1 MVTVYADRF
10 IGAVNTRAVP
20 VHKPRSAPSLPF
32 ANTLTPSWEDQIMN
46 LTDIGISRNG
56 RALHIRIN
64 RPAKRNALTQG
75 MYAAMADAI
84 VEAEHDEDVCAIVIS
99 GEGSMFCAGN
109 DLADFV
115 SNRPEGDNAPVRR
128 FMAAIAST
136 PVILMAAVQGRA
148 VGIGTTMLLH
158 CDFVF
163 AEPDLV
169 LQMPFVDLALV
180 PEAASSL
187 LVPRL
192 IGHIRAAELILLGE
206 TVDAER
212 AAALGVVTRVVAAGQ
227 AVAEAQAT
235 ADRLATKPAS
245 ALRRAK
251 RLMKST
257 TQEIP
262 ARMAEENREFAAQLK
277 TPELAETI
285 ARFFATRS
293 KAAGA

>member
-1 MVTVYADRF
+1 
-10 IGAVNTRAVP
+10 
-20 VHKPRSAPSLPF
+20 
-32 ANTLTPSWEDQIMN
+32 MN
-46 LTDIGISRNG
+46 ETEIGISRNG

-64 RPAKRNALTQG
+64 RPAKRNALTAA

-84 VEAEHDEDVCAIVIS
+84 VEAEHDEGVCAIVIS

-115 SNRPEGDNAPVRR
+115 SNRPEGENAPVRR

-136 PVILMAAVQGRA
+136 PVILMAAIQGRA
-148 VGIGTTMLLH
+148 IGIGTTMLLH

-163 AEPDLV
+163 AEPDAV

-192 IGHIRAAELILLGE
+192 IGHIRAAELLLLGDP
-206 TVDAER
+206 VDAER
-212 AAALGVVTRVVAAGQ
+212 AFALGFVTRVVAAGQ
-227 AVAEAQAT
+227 AVAEAQAI
-235 ADRLATKPAS
+235 AERLAAKPAS

-277 TPELAETI
+277 TPELAETVS
-285 ARFFATRS
+285 RFFAARG

>member
-1 MVTVYADRF
+1 
-10 IGAVNTRAVP
+10 
-20 VHKPRSAPSLPF
+20 
-32 ANTLTPSWEDQIMN
+32 MN
-46 LTDIGISRNG
+46 EMEIGISRNG

-64 RPAKRNALTQG
+64 RPAKRNALTAA
-75 MYAAMADAI
+75 MYGAMADAI
-84 VEAEHDEDVCAIVIS
+84 VEAEHDEGVCAIVIS

-115 SNRPEGDNAPVRR
+115 SNRPEGENAPVRR

-136 PVILMAAVQGRA
+136 PVILMAAIQGRA
-148 VGIGTTMLLH
+148 IGIGTTMLLH

-163 AEPDLV
+163 AEPDAV

-192 IGHIRAAELILLGE
+192 IGHIRAAELLLLGDP
-206 TVDAER
+206 VDAER
-212 AAALGVVTRVVAAGQ
+212 AFALGFVTRVVAAGQ

-235 ADRLATKPAS
+235 AERLAAKPAS

-277 TPELAETI
+277 TPELAETVS
-285 ARFFATRS
+285 RFFAARG